1 MSITL
6 RSRLRTTLIWL
17 VPSSLRSSSYH
28 GDTYHYLSPSTLRP
42 SPTNIHTR
50 RTSQFQSVATH
61 GMHIHLNVRTF
72 NSDSWQGPERAN
84 RTGIPPPSSPL
95 IDLTPLPP
103 PLPSIVL
110 LLSGFPAKS
119 MLYLVLVLSLSL
131 SHLCCLI
138 PFRISSSI
146 PQQVYR
152 SEVTPSRSRSSFL
165 VPVPDS
171 PLSPI
176 SPTCLSPND
185 LSPAL
190 VFSHLISTVMFF
202 PSLN

>member
-95 IDLTPLPP
+95 IDLTPLPT
-103 PLPSIVL
+103 PSLHCPTAFRIPCKVHAV
-110 LLSGFPAKS
+110 SSPS
-119 MLYLVLVLSLSL
+119 PLSLSL
-131 SHLCCLI
+131 ICAVLFPFVSHLPPHNRCTDPRLPRVDLVRPFLFLCPI
-138 PFRISSSI
+138 PPYLRYPPPASLRMISLLLSCFLISSR
-146 PQQVYR
+146 Q
-152 SEVTPSRSRSSFL
+152 
-165 VPVPDS
+165 
-171 PLSPI
+171 
-176 SPTCLSPND
+176 
-185 LSPAL
+185 
-190 VFSHLISTVMFF
+190 
-202 PSLN
+202 